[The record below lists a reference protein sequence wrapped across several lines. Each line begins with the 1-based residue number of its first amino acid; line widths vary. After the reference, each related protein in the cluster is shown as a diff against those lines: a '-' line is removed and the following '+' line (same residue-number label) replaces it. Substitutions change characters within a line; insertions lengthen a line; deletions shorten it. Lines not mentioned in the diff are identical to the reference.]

1 MILYNK
7 GASRMNKILVVAKKE
22 MKELINNKRT
32 FITGVFFA
40 LWFSVFTSLAIKG
53 VDSPAAFLN
62 NLVFYLALTIGV
74 FIGYI
79 FSGQVF
85 LREKREKIIET
96 LLCTPLSLRSIWLGK
111 VMGVTLPAHLV
122 SILTVALVIAISNVL
137 SPSLLFPSATVLF
150 HLLVVVPTFIAFAA
164 GLMGFCQF
172 LLGMRE
178 NQIINLL
185 IFVAL
190 FGALTLT
197 TKITGFVVS
206 WMTVG
211 VLLIV
216 AVFLL
221 ALITYL
227 SKYLSKEKIVTSI
240 S

>member
-1 MILYNK
+1 
-7 GASRMNKILVVAKKE
+7 MNKILVVAKKE

-74 FIGYI
+74 FIAYI

-122 SILTVALVIAISNVL
+122 SILTVALVIAISNAL
-137 SPSLLFPSATVLF
+137 SPSLLFPSAAVLF
-150 HLLVVVPTFIAFAA
+150 HLLVVVPAFIAFAA

-178 NQIINLL
+178 NQIIGLL
-185 IFVAL
+185 VFCDIIRRPLPHQQHNEGGFYCIMVGGWSVASHCSA
-190 FGALTLT
+190 F
-197 TKITGFVVS
+197 TG
-206 WMTVG
+206 THNI
-211 VLLIV
+211 LDQ
-216 AVFLL
+216 
-221 ALITYL
+221 
-227 SKYLSKEKIVTSI
+227 I
-240 S
+240 SE